1 MIAEEEAE
9 QLLDRLQVIEEQE
22 SDRQRRKN
30 LAEIDNQT
38 EFQRLWRIKYS
49 ELYGDQIFADTFG
62 GENTMEISMMADVE
76 GLMGLTEDDIDK
88 QCIELFS
95 DAPIQFQKGNDA

>member
-1 MIAEEEAE
+1 MRMLAEEEAE
-9 QLLDRLQVIEEQE
+9 VLLDRLQIIEEQE
-22 SDRQRRKN
+22 SDRQRRHN

-62 GENTMEISMMADVE
+62 DATMETSMMADVE
-76 GLMGLTEDDIDK
+76 GLMGMTEDEIDK
-88 QCIELFS
+88 QCIEYFTT
-95 DAPIQFQKGNDA
+95 APIAF

>member
-1 MIAEEEAE
+1 MEEQEREAERMRMHAEEEAE
-9 QLLDRLQVIEEQE
+9 ELLDRLQIIEEQE

-49 ELYGDQIFADTFG
+49 ELYGD
-62 GENTMEISMMADVE
+62 
-76 GLMGLTEDDIDK
+76 
-88 QCIELFS
+88 
-95 DAPIQFQKGNDA
+95 